1 MQDIIRRILEMD
13 QKAQAI
19 TDEARLEK
27 LDSEREV
34 AAEAQRFRDEQL
46 ARARKRIQINR
57 EMEQTIA
64 QQTWQRREER
74 YRRQEARLDALYA
87 ENRERWVSELVGR
100 VLDPEV

>member
-19 TDEARLEK
+19 TDEARREK